1 MNDIPLLFS
10 MNIFPQDNSYALAF
24 GKMAG
29 FLQEIVAVVIDADAN
44 FTKLSE
50 YRAQS
55 VKLEETAD
63 KLTHEMFQKLNSSF
77 ITPYDRDDIFDLIEG
92 TDEIIDRIDHFIND
106 IDIYGITEN
115 RHYLGAFAPLYVQ
128 GAVDTKKALKRLFE
142 KNHAV
147 ESVLKSVIALRAVG
161 SHGEVAYENNLRDL
175 FATCNDPILIIKW
188 KAVIEAMRNVTRA
201 YKALANIIED
211 ILMKNG

>member
-1 MNDIPLLFS
+1 

-24 GKMAG
+24 GRMTV
-29 FLQEIVAVVIDADAN
+29 LLHEIVDVVVNADAN

-55 VKLEETAD
+55 VKIEESSD
-63 KLTHEMFQKLNSSF
+63 KITHEVFQKLNTSF
-77 ITPYDRDDIFDLIEG
+77 VTPYDRDDIFALTEG

-128 GAVDTKKALKRLFE
+128 GAADTKKALKRLFE
-142 KNHAV
+142 KNHSS

-161 SHGEVAYENNLRDL
+161 SHGELAYENNLRDL

-188 KAVIEAMRNVTRA
+188 KAIIEAMRNVTRA